1 MTAAPSD
8 KLPQKL
14 TDRISR
20 RTLTGAAAV
29 GAGLPLLAA
38 CGGDSDSGTDAG
50 GGASTPSSSPSADAS
65 SAAPSETA
73 GSSAAAEGLT
83 TTADIEVGG
92 GTVFADEEVVITQPT
107 EGDFKC
113 FSAVCPHQG
122 CLVSDVSDGA
132 INCECHGSKFD
143 ISTGEPTAGPATSA
157 LGEEQITVSG
167 DQIVLG

>member
-1 MTAAPSD
+1 MTAAPTD
-8 KLPQKL
+8 KLPRTL

-50 GGASTPSSSPSADAS
+50 GASTPSSSPSADAS
-65 SAAPSETA
+65 SSAPSETA

-83 TTADIEVGG
+83 STADIEVGG
-92 GTVFADEEVVITQPT
+92 GTVFADQEVVITQPT
-107 EGDFKC
+107 EGEFKC
-113 FSAVCPHQG
+113 FSAVCTHQG

-143 ISTGEPTAGPATSA
+143 ISTGEPTEGPATSP